1 MTRAAETRT
10 FHSSRPHSPAH
21 SPRSVAGVLWRSA
34 SRSALMVALV
44 ALLTSCGPATEPPRN
59 AAPQAMPAQTATFP
73 MAVSDDAG
81 RRVQVKAEPKRIVSA
96 APSTTEI
103 LFALGLSE
111 RVAAVTT
118 FCNYPEAAKAKP
130 KVGGLRLNL
139 EAVAAQEPDLVLA
152 VRGTPPDVIAGLEA
166 LDVPVIVLNPP
177 DFGGVLSNITL
188 VGRVTGAGAAAERLT
203 SDMQQR
209 WDAVAEKAKAAI
221 RKPRVLYEVDA
232 TDAAAVSTAGP
243 GTFIDAMITAAGGV
257 NVMAA
262 LTPGQQ
268 YPKVSAEAVLQAN
281 PEIIILGD
289 SPFGQ
294 SAETLSRRPG
304 WNAVTAVQRG
314 AIVAVTQNDADVL
327 SRAGPR
333 LVEGLELIA
342 KAVQPELFR

>member
-1 MTRAAETRT
+1 MIRAANTRAL
-10 FHSSRPHSPAH
+10 HY
-21 SPRSVAGVLWRSA
+21 SPR
-34 SRSALMVALV
+34 RSALSMARARWRRAARNALVVAVV
-44 ALLTSCGPATEPPRN
+44 ALLASCGPVGEQSRHVAPRAKPS
-59 AAPQAMPAQTATFP
+59 AAQAATFP

-81 RRVQVKAEPKRIVSA
+81 RQVLVKAEPTRIVSA

-103 LFALGLSE
+103 LFALGLHE
-111 RVAAVTT
+111 RVTAVTT
-118 FCNYPEAAKAKP
+118 FCNYPEAARAKP
-130 KVGGLRLNL
+130 KIGGLRLNL
-139 EAVAAQEPDLVLA
+139 EAVVTQEPDLVLA

-166 LDVPVIVLNPP
+166 LDIPVIVLNPP
-177 DFGGVLSNITL
+177 NFGGVLSNITL
-188 VGRVTGAGAAAERLT
+188 VGRVTGTGIAAKRLT
-203 SDMQQR
+203 SDMQRR
-209 WDAVAEKAKAAI
+209 WDAVVEKTKAVTK
-221 RKPRVLYEVDA
+221 KPRVLYEVDA
-232 TDAAAVSTAGP
+232 TDPAAVSTAGP

-268 YPKVSAEAVLQAN
+268 YPKVSAETVLQAD

-294 SAETLSRRPG
+294 SADTLARRPG
-304 WNAVTAVQRG
+304 WNAVAAVQRG
-314 AIVAVTQNDADVL
+314 AIVTITQNEADVL